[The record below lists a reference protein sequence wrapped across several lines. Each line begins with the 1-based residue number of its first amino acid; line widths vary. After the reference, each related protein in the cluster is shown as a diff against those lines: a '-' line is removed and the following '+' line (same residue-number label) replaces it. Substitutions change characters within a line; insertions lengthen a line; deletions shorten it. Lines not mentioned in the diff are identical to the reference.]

1 MSSYDPQRHHRRS
14 IRMKGYDYTQPG
26 AYFVTVVAYGRQ
38 IIFGDVIDGVL
49 QLNEFGF
56 LVETEWRRLWQRFDW
71 VVTDEIIVMPNHV
84 HGILFIVYHDTVG
97 AGQKNSDQ
105 SGESSLAP
113 PLQNSPGSLGAIIR
127 AYKSTTTRLINGLR
141 HTPGVPVWQR
151 NYYEHIVRDE
161 KEMDAIRQYIQNNPA
176 QWELDQENPLAN

>member
-1 MSSYDPQRHHRRS
+1 
-14 IRMKGYDYTQPG
+14 MKGYDYTQPG